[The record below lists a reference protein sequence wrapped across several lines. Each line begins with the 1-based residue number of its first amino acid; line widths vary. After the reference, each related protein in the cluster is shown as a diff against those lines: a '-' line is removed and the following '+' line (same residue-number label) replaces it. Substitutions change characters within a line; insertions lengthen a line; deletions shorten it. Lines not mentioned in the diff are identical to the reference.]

1 MSNVALRDKCSTA
14 ARRAHRRHK
23 LNIYELHIAIF
34 FAVVPAR
41 VVHPLP

>member
-1 MSNVALRDKCSTA
+1 MSDIALRDKSPTA

-23 LNIYELHIAIF
+23 LNIYELHVGVLL
-34 FAVVPAR
+34 AVVPAR